1 MKSFSSPDIK
11 IFLVGNKA
19 HKEDKRVVS
28 KEEAIRLVKD
38 FEFDYFIETSTKTG
52 MNVEKLFVYAAK
64 LLYGE
69 YIKYKKR
76 SITIQK
82 ERKDSNNCVGGKRKS
97 IQKPNKAFNDK
108 TKNIENSNKKGQEL
122 INPIETIKQNEKE
135 ANETKEINKTING
148 KWSDYYEW
156 KELIGNGGFGC
167 VIKVKNKKTNEFRAI
182 KIIKNEL
189 KESLTNEV
197 NIMEKCCKNNQNSIK
212 IYEKYNS
219 DNEFAIVME
228 LYDCNLKQKLDQN
241 PSVFKPNEIKKILTQ
256 LNNTF
261 KIMVDNKIIHRDIKL
276 ENILVKNEN
285 SDIIVKLA
293 DYGISK
299 ELMTISQKCQ
309 TNAGTILTM
318 APEIIKEE
326 KYNNKCDL
334 WSIGVIIYQLSF
346 KEFPFNADTG
356 IALLNK
362 IKSMK
367 QKYFKKIKDSKLDDL
382 IGKLLI
388 AEPSK
393 RLSWKEYF
401 EHPFFG

>member
-1 MKSFSSPDIK
+1 MKSNSSADIK

-19 HKEDKRVVS
+19 DKEYEREVS
-28 KEEAIRLVKD
+28 KEMAIQIVKEYD
-38 FEFDYFIETSTKTG
+38 IDYFIETSAKTG
-52 MNVEKLFVYAAK
+52 MNVEKLFVDAAK
-64 LLYGE
+64 LMYGD
-69 YIKYKKR
+69 YKEKNNP
-76 SITIQK
+76 SITIQRDVEDYLKNKNSSITIKK
-82 ERKDSNNCVGGKRKS
+82 ESKDSNNCAGGKRKRK
-97 IQKPNKAFNDK
+97 QKPNKTFNDK

-182 KIIKNEL
+182 KLIKNEL
-189 KESLTNEV
+189 KESFINEV

-228 LYDCNLKQKLDQN
+228 LCDCNLKQKLDQN

-326 KYNNKCDL
+326 KYDNKCDL

-346 KEFPFNADTG
+346 KEFPYNVLTG
-356 IALLNK
+356 IALLKQIENFQQNALRKLK
-362 IKSMK
+362 I
-367 QKYFKKIKDSKLDDL
+367 LN
-382 IGKLLI
+382 
-388 AEPSK
+388 
-393 RLSWKEYF
+393 
-401 EHPFFG
+401 